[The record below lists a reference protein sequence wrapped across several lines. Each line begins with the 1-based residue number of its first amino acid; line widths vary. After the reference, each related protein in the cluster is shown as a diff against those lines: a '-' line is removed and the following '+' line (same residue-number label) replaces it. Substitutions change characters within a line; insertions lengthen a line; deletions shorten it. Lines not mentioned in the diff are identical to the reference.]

1 MANQYP
7 TWQSQFH
14 GGTAFPWLPGAGGI
28 DPEWAT
34 GAGQQYLGA
43 PEDLWT
49 QGRLAQ
55 MSQGQLANPRWT
67 RQAATGFTPLWGEYM
82 LGGDVGGGGFS
93 GFLGQRTSPA
103 ITGTQFGTPPMA
115 DQWAQAIAASQGLM
129 QPEVEVEGD
138 LNPSIIALQN
148 WMVGEN
154 ARRNSIAMVQAQMG
168 GGVGASAMARQ
179 RALGSMYDLYGARQA
194 ATGDP
199 QGGFID
205 WIARRLNKAGG

>member
-14 GGTAFPWLPGAGGI
+14 GGTAFPWLPGVGGI
-28 DPEWAT
+28 DPEWAA
-34 GAGQQYLGA
+34 GAGQQYLGS
-43 PEDLWT
+43 PEELWT
-49 QGRLAQ
+49 QGRLAG

-82 LGGDVGGGGFS
+82 LGGDPGSEGFS
-93 GFLGQRTSPA
+93 SFLGQRTSPA
-103 ITGTQFGTPPMA
+103 ITGTHFGTPPMA
-115 DQWAQAIAASQGLM
+115 DQWARAVEASQSLM
-129 QPEVEVEGD
+129 QPEVVKEGD
-138 LNPSIIALQN
+138 LSKEILAVRD

-168 GGVGASAMARQ
+168 GGVGAAVMARQ
-179 RALGSMYDLYGARQA
+179 RALASMYDIYTARQA
-194 ATGDP
+194 GIGSP